1 MKFNQPHP
9 KCWGFQV
16 LVEIQIDIHCRN
28 IGWICMPLQLRLD
41 VEPALVSTRFDFP
54 FSLAS
59 FGLLATYAWLFL
71 TVKPCLENPIEGC
84 CVNISTA
91 IWNLFDF
98 WLANDTLEHLD
109 WFQHRQISFL
119 YIYVIFNGNS
129 ASTATTMTTHMLQF
143 QPETHVLHSAG
154 VWGFG
159 GRNGVQRLGTVDWGA
174 VAALWFI
181 ALTLPAWCCP
191 CFHSL
196 HSLHR
201 LFKPSLC
208 LSVGLSAIQTE
219 MLVKGGPDQNRPG
232 NYSSPRI
239 CWDIP

>member
-1 MKFNQPHP
+1 
-9 KCWGFQV
+9 
-16 LVEIQIDIHCRN
+16 
-28 IGWICMPLQLRLD
+28 MPGK
-41 VEPALVSTRFDFP
+41 PNW
-54 FSLAS
+54 
-59 FGLLATYAWLFL
+59 GLLRKY
-71 TVKPCLENPIEGC
+71 
-84 CVNISTA
+84 
-91 IWNLFDF
+91 
-98 WLANDTLEHLD
+98 
-109 WFQHRQISFL
+109 
-119 YIYVIFNGNS
+119 FNGNLKFIRLLARQRYCGALGPIS
-129 ASTATTMTTHMLQF
+129 AQTDFIFIHLRDFQRQF
-143 QPETHVLHSAG
+143 SEYGDNDDDAHAPISARNSRTSFG
-154 VWGFG
+154 GSLGIWG